1 MRNKV
6 PTDSDRLEHIAD
18 AIDAIQIFTINITKE
33 EFLLDEKIQS
43 AVLFQ
48 FIIIGEAVANLSL
61 EILEKYPYTW
71 HKPRSF
77 RNYIAHEYFEIKM
90 WMVWNAIVEQL
101 PELKALITDMRN
113 QLTDSVNPNPGI

>member
-18 AIDAIQIFTINITKE
+18 AIDAIQMFTTNITRE
-33 EFLLDEKIQS
+33 EFLVDERIQS
-43 AVLFQ
+43 AVLYQ

-77 RNYIAHEYFEIKM
+77 RNYIAHEYFGIKM
-90 WMVWNAIVEQL
+90 WMVWNAIIEQL
-101 PELKALITDMRN
+101 PELKTLITDIRN
-113 QLTDSVNPNPGI
+113 QL

>member
-18 AIDAIQIFTINITKE
+18 AIDAIQLFTANITRE
-33 EFLLDEKIQS
+33 EFLVDERIQS
-43 AVLFQ
+43 AVLYQ
-48 FIIIGEAVANLSL
+48 FIIIGEAVAKLSF

-77 RNYIAHEYFEIKM
+77 RNYITHEYFGIKM

-101 PELKALITDMRN
+101 PELKNLITGIRN
-113 QLTDSVNPNPGI
+113 QLYGSASPLSP

>member
-1 MRNKV
+1 MRNRV
-6 PTDSDRLEHIAD
+6 PTDSDRLEHMAD
-18 AIDAIQIFTINITKE
+18 AIDAIQLFTANITRE
-33 EFLLDEKIQS
+33 EFLLDKRVQS
-43 AVLFQ
+43 AVLYQ

-77 RNYIAHEYFEIKM
+77 RNYIAHEYFGIKM

-101 PELKALITDMRN
+101 PELKNLIKGIRN
-113 QLTDSVNPNPGI
+113 ELSDSGCP